1 MPDKVMP
8 IHRAHPW
15 SEVIERRERE
25 GKRSKR
31 TIALRAIL
39 KNHVNPGTFGVGATD
54 ILAGVVVF
62 TISAYTT
69 NPNNVG

>member
-1 MPDKVMP
+1 M
-8 IHRAHPW
+8 
-15 SEVIERRERE
+15 
-25 GKRSKR
+25 
-31 TIALRAIL
+31 RAIL

-54 ILAGVVVF
+54 ILPGVVVF

>member
-1 MPDKVMP
+1 MP

-15 SEVIERRERE
+15 SEVIERE
-25 GKRSKR
+25 GKRSER
-31 TIALRAIL
+31 TIAMRAIL

-54 ILAGVVVF
+54 ILPGVVVF

>member
-1 MPDKVMP
+1 L
-8 IHRAHPW
+8 
-15 SEVIERRERE
+15 ERVTERRERERERERE

-69 NPNNVG
+69 NPKNVG